1 LLADGGT
8 ATLTGTNTYVP
19 GGTSETLTETDATVT
34 SSSFTL
40 SFKADVAGSYTILVS
55 AGHSAYTPGDKTV
68 AVTITTVGA
77 PTSMTVALYAGTVTT
92 VSTNGGKNGAVYKV
106 NFKDANGNATI
117 LGANESVDISEST
130 DHFSIAKK
138 ANTGTFLA
146 PTYAALS
153 SFGSASGTGI
163 DTNSATGSYYFRA
176 IGDPSTADGTAIV
189 TLTGSGLLPST
200 FTTNISIATVASV
213 DVPSAGSVACTTSS
227 TSCTGAGPFSVN
239 GASSLLLTKT
249 GTPAWGDTTVDNV
262 YSIDFKNSAGVAYS
276 STFTIAAATTA
287 VNKATISTP
296 SVTDAPYNNAYL
308 AFNGASYTLTY
319 AKPVLGGLEIASGK
333 TILSATGGTNTW
345 TVAVT
350 DQYSNALPYTA
361 VYVNVSG
368 RNTVATTPIG
378 VTNASGLITYSLK
391 DIGTVGT
398 QDVVTFGSN
407 AALANPASATVTYGT
422 VTVGSVAVSGG
433 KTVADAGVAG
443 ANTTAISAADN
454 GPEGSAVSIT
464 ATVKDANGN
473 LLAGVPVTFT
483 VSSGLIVKSA
493 AVDYATVY
501 TGSNGKAVTKV
512 FNWVP
517 GTQTI
522 TATAGGKSASD
533 YLTWAATDASS
544 ARVLSA
550 TANGN
555 VVSVKVVD
563 RFGNGVK
570 GVKVSLS
577 RTGTG
582 FFGNGT
588 STADVTTDKTG
599 TADIQF
605 NGTATVTA
613 ELATATYT
621 QSADVAGEIDATAVT
636 AAVAGTTKGTGASLA
651 PAGVNKVT
659 VDLSDTSS
667 AAVDAANEATD
678 AANAATDA
686 ANAAAEAAD
695 AATAAAQDAQA
706 AVAALATSV
715 ASLIAGIKAQITTL
729 TNLVIKI
736 QKKVKA

>member
-1 LLADGGT
+1 L
-8 ATLTGTNTYVP
+8 
-19 GGTSETLTETDATVT
+19 
-34 SSSFTL
+34 
-40 SFKADVAGSYTILVS
+40 
-55 AGHSAYTPGDKTV
+55 
-68 AVTITTVGA
+68 
-77 PTSMTVALYAGTVTT
+77 
-92 VSTNGGKNGAVYKV
+92 
-106 NFKDANGNATI
+106 
-117 LGANESVDISEST
+117 
-130 DHFSIAKK
+130 
-138 ANTGTFLA
+138 
-146 PTYAALS
+146 
-153 SFGSASGTGI
+153 
-163 DTNSATGSYYFRA
+163 
-176 IGDPSTADGTAIV
+176 
-189 TLTGSGLLPST
+189 
-200 FTTNISIATVASV
+200 
-213 DVPSAGSVACTTSS
+213 
-227 TSCTGAGPFSVN
+227 VN
-239 GASSLLLTKT
+239 GASALTISRT
-249 GTPAWGDTTVDNV
+249 TATDPAWGSTTDDAV
-262 YSIDFKNSAGVAYS
+262 YAYEVKNSAGIYYTES
-276 STFTIAAATTA
+276 FTIAAATTA
-287 VNKATISTP
+287 VNKATLSTP
-296 SVTDAPYNNAYL
+296 AVSDVYTTAYI
-308 AFNGASYTLTY
+308 GVRGTSYTLTY
-319 AKPVLGGLEIASGK
+319 DKPVLGGLEIASGS
-333 TILSATGGTNTW
+333 TVLSATGGTNTW